1 MLTFFQRMHI
11 ATKLWLMIAIFA
23 LIGIADNL
31 SELALISQRLHSEK
45 EVQLKHIVE
54 TAHAVLQSYERGARE
69 GRMSQEVA
77 RRQAAEAIRLLHYGE
92 LEYFWIHDLSQPVPR
107 MVMHPTVPSLENQAL
122 SDPRFERATS
132 MRSGQGSYRPLAG
145 TNLFVAMN
153 QAIESTG
160 DGFVSYDWPKPLAT
174 GGVTEQRFPK
184 LSYVKRFDAWGW
196 VVGSGIYIDDLD
208 AIYWHDVQ
216 FRLLKAGLWILLLG
230 ALVWFILRTVVLP
243 LRAFQGTIDSLRS
256 HSTQVLEVPPAQP
269 GELGQ
274 LSNSFARLVDDL
286 RRSRNEL
293 TLSIDKLRKSARS
306 FANMKEGILITDAQ
320 GRIISLNP
328 AFTRLS
334 GFEPE
339 DLIGQTPALLRSP
352 AHDPAFYVAMW
363 EQLKSSGQW
372 TGVVSNRAKDG
383 TVTAQWVTI
392 MAARDRQGEV
402 RCYVGLYWD
411 ADEDTPA
418 SISLS

>member
-1 MLTFFQRMHI
+1 MLTFLQRLRI
-11 ATKLWLMIAIFA
+11 STKLWLMIAIFT
-23 LIGIADNL
+23 LVGVADNV
-31 SELALISQRLHSEK
+31 SELALISQRLHAEK

-54 TAHAVLQSYERGARE
+54 TAHAVLQSYERAARE
-69 GRMSQEVA
+69 GGMDPEVA

-92 LEYFWIHDLSQPVPR
+92 LEYFWIHDLSRPVPR
-107 MVMHPTVPSLENQAL
+107 MVMHPTVPSLEGQAL
-122 SDPRFERATS
+122 TDARFERATA
-132 MRSGQGSYRPLAG
+132 MRSGQGGYQPLSG

-153 QAIESTG
+153 QASERTG
-160 DGFVSYDWPKPLAT
+160 EGFVTYDWPKPLAA

-208 AIYWHDVQ
+208 AIYWHDVR
-216 FRLLKAGLWILLLG
+216 FRLLKAALWILLLC
-230 ALVWFILRTVVLP
+230 ALVWFIIRTVVQP
-243 LRAFQGTIDSLRS
+243 LQAFQATIDGLRS
-256 HSTQVLEVPPAQP
+256 HSTQVLDVPAAQP

-274 LSNSFARLVDDL
+274 LSNSFVRLVDDL

-293 TLSIDKLRKSARS
+293 TLSIDKLRKTARS
-306 FANMKEGILITDAQ
+306 FANMKEGILVTDAG
-320 GRIISLNP
+320 GRILSINP

-352 AHDPAFYVAMW
+352 DHDPAFYTAMW
-363 EQLKSSGQW
+363 EQLKSAGQW
-372 TGVVSNRAKDG
+372 TGVVRNRAKDG

-392 MAARDRQGEV
+392 MAARDRQGNV
-402 RCYVGLYWD
+402 RCYVGLYWN
-411 ADEDTPA
+411 ADDVASA
-418 SISLS
+418 SISPS

>member
-1 MLTFFQRMHI
+1 
-11 ATKLWLMIAIFA
+11 
-23 LIGIADNL
+23 
-31 SELALISQRLHSEK
+31 
-45 EVQLKHIVE
+45 
-54 TAHAVLQSYERGARE
+54 
-69 GRMSQEVA
+69 
-77 RRQAAEAIRLLHYGE
+77 
-92 LEYFWIHDLSQPVPR
+92 
-107 MVMHPTVPSLENQAL
+107 
-122 SDPRFERATS
+122 
-132 MRSGQGSYRPLAG
+132 
-145 TNLFVAMN
+145 MN
-153 QAIESTG
+153 QAVESTG
-160 DGFVSYDWPKPLAT
+160 EGFVTYDWPKPLVA

-208 AIYWHDVQ
+208 AIYWQDVK
-216 FRLLKAGLWILLLG
+216 FRLLKAALWILLLC
-230 ALVWFILRTVVLP
+230 AIVWFIIRTVVQP
-243 LRAFQGTIDSLRS
+243 LRAFQATIDGLRS
-256 HSTQVLEVPPAQP
+256 QSTQVLVVPAAQP

-274 LSNSFARLVDDL
+274 LSNSFVRLVDDL

-306 FANMKEGILITDAQ
+306 FSNMKEGILITDAQ
-320 GRIISLNP
+320 GRILSLNP

-339 DLIGQTPALLRSP
+339 DLIGQTPALLRSQ
-352 AHDPAFYVAMW
+352 AHDPAFYSTMW
-363 EQLKSSGQW
+363 EQLKSAGQW

-411 ADEDTPA
+411 ADEGAPEA
-418 SISLS
+418 IRRS

>member
-1 MLTFFQRMHI
+1 MLTFFQRMRI
-11 ATKLWLMIAIFA
+11 ATKLWLMIAIFT
-23 LIGIADNL
+23 LVGVADNL
-31 SELALISQRLHSEK
+31 SELALISQRLHAEK

-92 LEYFWIHDLSQPVPR
+92 LEYFWIHDLSQPVPH
-107 MVMHPTVPSLENQAL
+107 MVMHPTVPSLEGKAL
-122 SDPRFERATS
+122 ADAHFERATS
-132 MRSGQGSYRPLAG
+132 MRSGLGSYRPLAG

-153 QAIESTG
+153 QAIEPTG
-160 DGFVSYDWPKPLAT
+160 DGFVTYDWPKPLAT

-230 ALVWFILRTVVLP
+230 ALVWFILRTVVQP

-306 FANMKEGILITDAQ
+306 FANMKEGILITDAR
-320 GRIISLNP
+320 GRILSINP

-383 TVTAQWVTI
+383 TVAAQWVTI
-392 MAARDRQGEV
+392 MAARDRLGQV

-411 ADEDTPA
+411 ADEDSPA